1 MTSASYTGNDV
12 SAINDS
18 FDAWGSE
25 NSFINIRVS
34 AAAAI
39 GGAYSYKRA
48 NHIKFA
54 GVRARDKRIGAST
67 AETSGPGAARRARTA
82 ANGRAS
88 STRRSPTTTR
98 RARAASSGAA
108 RETGR
113 TAANGRA
120 SSARRTTTRRIRAAS
135 SGAAREAGRAATNG
149 RASSAHRAAGRRADP
164 GDRDPAPASRSASC
178 SAAGRPLARSTAGVS
193 ANHRA
198 ITRPRRPRAGS
209 AHSPAPPI
217 APRPGHRPRATR
229 NATPGAQ

>member
-12 SAINDS
+12 SAIHDS

-25 NSFINIRVS
+25 DSFINIRVS

-88 STRRSPTTTR
+88 S
-98 RARAASSGAA
+98 
-108 RETGR
+108 
-113 TAANGRA
+113 
-120 SSARRTTTRRIRAAS
+120 ARRTTTRRIRAAS

-149 RASSAHRAAGRRADP
+149 RASSAHRAAGR
-164 GDRDPAPASRSASC
+164 
-178 SAAGRPLARSTAGVS
+178 PLARSTAGVS
-193 ANHRA
+193 ANHWA
-198 ITRPRRPRAGS
+198 ITSPRRPRAGS
-209 AHSPAPPI
+209 AQSPAPPI

>member
-12 SAINDS
+12 SAIHDS

-25 NSFINIRVS
+25 DSFINIRVS

-67 AETSGPGAARRARTA
+67 AETSGPGAARRA
-82 ANGRAS
+82 
-88 STRRSPTTTR
+88 
-98 RARAASSGAA
+98 
-108 RETGR
+108 R

-164 GDRDPAPASRSASC
+164 GDRDPAPASRSARC

-193 ANHRA
+193 ANHWA
-198 ITRPRRPRAGS
+198 ITSPRRPRAGS

>member
-82 ANGRAS
+82 A
-88 STRRSPTTTR
+88 
-98 RARAASSGAA
+98 
-108 RETGR
+108 
-113 TAANGRA
+113 
-120 SSARRTTTRRIRAAS
+120 
-135 SGAAREAGRAATNG
+135 NG